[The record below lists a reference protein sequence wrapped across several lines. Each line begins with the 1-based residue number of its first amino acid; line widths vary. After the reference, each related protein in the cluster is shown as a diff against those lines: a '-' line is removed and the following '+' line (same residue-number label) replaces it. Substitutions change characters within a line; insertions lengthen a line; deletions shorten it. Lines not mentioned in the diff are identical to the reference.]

1 MNRRD
6 FLSSL
11 AAAAAAKRIMGS
23 AGMAAPAGKNYSVPP
38 QIKMFNIDLNWSGD
52 KFAPPGQWAN
62 TVPADHVQWCA
73 DLGANVI
80 HSYSV
85 SCNGYAWYKG
95 GFVPPQPGLTHD
107 FFPEVMR
114 LAHKKNMLVTGY
126 FCVGANLKWGLE
138 HPDLS
143 YGTPSTIHIP
153 LTDPYLDYLTRS
165 IADALEKTGMDICA
179 IDWIWNPGAHG
190 TVYNPDGQPRE
201 KEWLKAE
208 KQLFTELTGLRF
220 PATGLPGPDD
230 TLAYERLAIDRCWER
245 IRETRDRTDRNCIL
259 CIWMNHADDPTV
271 AGSKIFKE
279 VDWFINENPDP
290 KLLEFARGRT
300 GKETRL
306 IQNLCGWAN
315 HDAKT
320 YLRDTKHRAFD
331 LCGFAEPGAN
341 GLPAPIA
348 EYMSKPVDAF
358 KGEGRLA
365 ANNYNIAALA
375 RFYRGLPMDTVIPLK
390 P

>member
-1 MNRRD
+1 MNRRE
-6 FLSSL
+6 FLGSL
-11 AAAAAAKRIMGS
+11 TAAAAAKQIITG
-23 AGMAAPAGKNYSVPP
+23 AGMAASAGKHSNVPP
-38 QIKMFNIDLNWSGD
+38 QIKMFNIDLNWSD
-52 KFAPPGQWAN
+52 DRFVPPGQWAN
-62 TVPADHVQWCA
+62 TSPAEHVQWCA

-80 HSYSV
+80 HSYTV

-107 FFPEVMR
+107 FFPEVIR

-126 FCVGANLKWGLE
+126 FCVGANTKWGME

-153 LTDPYLDYLTRS
+153 LTGRYLDYLTRS

-220 PATGLPGPDD
+220 PAIGLPDRED
-230 TLAYERLAIDRCWER
+230 TLVYERLAIDRCWER
-245 IRETRDRTDRNCIL
+245 IRETRDRTDPNCIL
-259 CIWMNHADDPTV
+259 CMWMNHADAPTV

-279 VDWFINENPDP
+279 VDWFINENPNP
-290 KLLEFARGRT
+290 KLLELARGRT
-300 GKETRL
+300 GKNTRL

-315 HDAKT
+315 HDAKA
-320 YLRDTKHRAFD
+320 YLTDPKHRSFD

-341 GLPAPIA
+341 GLLAPVA
-348 EYMSKPVDAF
+348 EYLSKPVDAF

-365 ANNYNIAALA
+365 ANDYNIAALS

-390 P
+390 A